1 MSSED
6 QEYEDVGY
14 IKYSGK
20 DVERGI
26 IDAGSAG
33 SALTGLDEAIRFFNR
48 QQSPDFATLQYDVPV
63 QTRAGSWEAVV
74 MGSALAVGGAFALG
88 YAKKA
93 GEKLAENDF
102 KDIGLKDILK
112 KSMTAIQT
120 LAKVVKHT
128 RRARGWKTA
137 RFALDDPT
145 GTVLIVNDKGE
156 ELPVPMEFYRWFQ
169 QLPPRLLIR
178 MTSVIRTERVLS
190 IGIARSEKI
199 DEVHVNEEDKPLFD
213 DTQDEEEDENILFPE
228 LVHGQDAQ
236 LEGRLIRGNEAS
248 NTAGLEYQG
257 HVINCVPA
265 HGSVRQYKVALFL
278 RCKVEGR
285 ITRHAKSRFVADRR
299 PTLIVEKVVPLETD
313 PQLGLFGG

>member
-1 MSSED
+1 VSSED

-20 DVERGI
+20 DVERGV

-137 RFALDDPT
+137 RFVLDDPT
-145 GTVLIVNDKGE
+145 STVLIVNDKGE

-228 LVHGQDAQ
+228 LVHGQDVR

-265 HGSVRQYKVALFL
+265 YGSVRQYKAALFL